1 MGVLSEDFVRI
12 RGRKEAEM
20 ILLTEGESMS
30 RLFDLDW
37 QLLADSCLMII
48 AIFFLFLILS
58 YFLFNPARKM
68 LEGRKEKIRNELETA
83 KTAMQNAQSLKKE
96 YEAKLK
102 DVDKEAEAILSEA
115 RRKALANENA
125 IVAEAKE
132 EAARILDRA
141 RVEAELEKQK
151 MSDDVKREIIVVA
164 SLMAGKIVSAS
175 VDTAMQNQLIDDTLK
190 EMGDKTWLN

>member
-1 MGVLSEDFVRI
+1 
-12 RGRKEAEM
+12 M
-20 ILLTEGESMS
+20 ILLTGESMS

-37 QLLADSCLMII
+37 QLLADASLMII

-68 LEGRKEKIRNELETA
+68 LNGRKEKIQNELDTA
-83 KTAMQNAQSLKKE
+83 KTAMDNAQSLKQE

-102 DVDKEAEAILSEA
+102 EIDKEAESILSEA

-175 VDTAMQNQLIDDTLK
+175 VDTAMQNQLIDETLK
-190 EMGDKTWLN
+190 EMGEKTWLN

>member
-1 MGVLSEDFVRI
+1 
-12 RGRKEAEM
+12 M

-102 DVDKEAEAILSEA
+102 EVDKEAEVILSEA

-141 RVEAELEKQK
+141 RVEAQLEKQK

-175 VDTAMQNQLIDDTLK
+175 VDTAMQNQLIDETLK

>member
-1 MGVLSEDFVRI
+1 
-12 RGRKEAEM
+12 M

-175 VDTAMQNQLIDDTLK
+175 VDTAMQTQLIDDTLK